1 MKIHIYNENCVQAG
15 RLAHDDRY
23 ETWDDLVYDW
33 DDCGDVT
40 VYEGTPEE
48 LLELADM
55 MSADRKST
63 RYTRRVAETIR
74 DAVYFERPDLEPVE
88 ADDD

>member
-1 MKIHIYNENCVQAG
+1 MKLYILNENCVQAG
-15 RLAHDDRY
+15 HFADDARS
-23 ETWDDLVYDW
+23 YDE
-33 DDCGDVT
+33 CGDVT

-48 LLELADM
+48 LLEVANL
-55 MSADRKST
+55 MSANRTST